1 MSLQTAIRKVAKP
14 KNLLQVFYLLVVCFV
29 LYLVIASLAKS
40 WPFKAVIVKEGFADG
55 QFATLQTTAPVTLPV
70 ADAMSNPDIVSQA
83 QLAAQENAQGAV
95 LPDVD
100 DTNLDFADFSSAAA
114 PAAS

>member
-1 MSLQTAIRKVAKP
+1 MSLQTTVRKLVKP
-14 KNLLQVFYLLVVCFV
+14 KNLMQVFWLLIVCFV
-29 LYLVIASLAKS
+29 LYLVIAALVKT
-40 WPFKAVIVKEGFADG
+40 WPFKTMATEGFADG

-70 ADAMSNPDIVSQA
+70 ADSMNNPDIVSQA
-83 QLAAQENAQGAV
+83 QLAIQENAQGGV

-100 DTNLDFADFSSAAA
+100 ETHLEFADFSSAAA